1 MSIENKKFVDIDMPD
16 IIEWCIENDKMEW
29 LNEAN
34 APKATPIYP
43 MVEYTKKDGT
53 KGKKTDKKATP
64 IKTVEKTPSTVELKT
79 AFVQKFFPEKFTS
92 AGAKAPT
99 KDELIAAA
107 GTPAYA
113 EILKKY
119 RAAQEK
125 AKEIKEKKKAA
136 KADKAIAE

>member
-1 MSIENKKFVDIDMPD
+1 MSIENKKFIDIDMPD
-16 IIEWCIENDKMEW
+16 IIEWCVENNQLGW
-29 LNEAN
+29 LNENN

-43 MVEYTKKDGT
+43 MIEYTKKDGT
-53 KGKKTDKKATP
+53 KGKKADKKAAP
-64 IKTVEKTPSTVELKT
+64 IKTVEKTPSTVEIKT
-79 AFVQKFFPEKFTS
+79 AFVQKFFPEKFAT

-119 RAAQEK
+119 KAAQEK
-125 AKEIKEKKKAA
+125 AKAAKEKKKAA
-136 KADKAIAE
+136 KAEKAQAE